1 MLDRKWNGPEKNQT
15 YVLFLVQDQEKYVL
29 KKKDQEKYY
38 LIQLGDCTFAP
49 LQFENSFSHFEEKI
63 IYFRQSPHF
72 FNFRQKPPL
81 KYLKIIL
88 ISNDRPTK
96 VAIIKI
102 YFRQN
107 PPFFQFSFLLFKL
120 QAPYLGFFL
129 FHCCKTFF
137 FPPCPLVLSYDR
149 FPLSLYWTS
158 NSQQWRIL

>member
-1 MLDRKWNGPEKNQT
+1 MG
-15 YVLFLVQDQEKYVL
+15 L
-29 KKKDQEKYY
+29 KKSNICSFSSSRSRKICIKKKRSRKI
-38 LIQLGDCTFAP
+38 LFNTVGRLHICTP
-49 LQFENSFSHFEEKI
+49 LMTFENSFSHFEEKI

-107 PPFFQFSFLLFKL
+107 PHFFNFRFCCSNFK
-120 QAPYLGFFL
+120 P
-129 FHCCKTFF
+129 H
-137 FPPCPLVLSYDR
+137 
-149 FPLSLYWTS
+149 
-158 NSQQWRIL
+158 I

>member
-1 MLDRKWNGPEKNQT
+1 MCYISMLDRKWNGPEKNQT

-29 KKKDQEKYY
+29 KKKRSRKI
-38 LIQLGDCTFAP
+38 LCNTVGRLHICTP
-49 LQFENSFSHFEEKI
+49 LMTFENSFSHFEEKI

-107 PPFFQFSFLLFKL
+107 PHFFNFRFCCSNFK
-120 QAPYLGFFL
+120 P
-129 FHCCKTFF
+129 H
-137 FPPCPLVLSYDR
+137 
-149 FPLSLYWTS
+149 
-158 NSQQWRIL
+158 I

>member
-120 QAPYLGFFL
+120 QAPYLGFFYFSVVRL
-129 FHCCKTFF
+129 FFS
-137 FPPCPLVLSYDR
+137 PLVPSFSLMIV
-149 FPLSLYWTS
+149 FISLYWTT